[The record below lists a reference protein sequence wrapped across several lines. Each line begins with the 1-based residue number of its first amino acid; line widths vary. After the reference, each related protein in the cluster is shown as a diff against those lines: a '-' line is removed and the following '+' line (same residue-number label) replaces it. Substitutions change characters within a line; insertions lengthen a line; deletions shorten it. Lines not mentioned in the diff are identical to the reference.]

1 VLLPAAKLVAIL
13 LGLWWPEMGSGTAG
27 EVYEGSLPS
36 GLANL
41 FRQLDGS
48 KSLSM
53 EIRTVRAQYVAALQE
68 GDGTAQEWCLEML
81 IKLVKAD
88 PGVDTSSFNAW
99 AAEVGR
105 EIAARQS
112 TKPPPPQLAVPA
124 AEVAEEGVEQPLVVP
139 KRGHERRKPMP
150 AGTTAAERERQAD
163 HPVTVGAAAQML
175 GVSRRQVNRMLRDG
189 VLTSTVGGD
198 RRKKL
203 IPVAEIK
210 EQVRG
215 GTLADES

>member
-1 VLLPAAKLVAIL
+1 
-13 LGLWWPEMGSGTAG
+13 MGSGTAG

-53 EIRTVRAQYVAALQE
+53 EIRTVRAQYVAALQD
-68 GDGTAQEWCLEML
+68 GDGMAQEWCLEML

-99 AAEVGR
+99 TAEVGR
-105 EIAARQS
+105 EITTRQS
-112 TKPPPPQLAVPA
+112 TEPPQRPRSGAHT
-124 AEVAEEGVEQPLVVP
+124 EEERGTNEGLPLVVP
-139 KRGHERRKPMP
+139 ARGREKRKPMP
-150 AGTTAAERERQAD
+150 AGTTAAERERQPG

-175 GVSRRQVNRMLRDG
+175 GVSRRQVNRMLQAA

-198 RRKKL
+198 RRKRL
-203 IPVAEIK
+203 IPISEIEARLIGDK
-210 EQVRG
+210 
-215 GTLADES
+215 GTV

>member
-1 VLLPAAKLVAIL
+1 VLSPAAKPVALL

-53 EIRTVRAQYVAALQE
+53 EIRTVRAQYVAALRE
-68 GDGTAQEWCLEML
+68 GDGMAQEWCLEML

-88 PGVDTSSFNAW
+88 PGVDSSSFNTW
-99 AAEVGR
+99 TAEVGR
-105 EIAARQS
+105 EITARQN
-112 TKPPPPQLAVPA
+112 TEPPSRQRSGAPVGEASGA
-124 AEVAEEGVEQPLVVP
+124 GVALPLVVP
-139 KRGHERRKPMP
+139 KPGREKRKSMP
-150 AGTTAAERERQAD
+150 AGTTADERERQPG

-175 GVSRRQVNRMLRDG
+175 GVSRRQVNRMLQAG

-198 RRKKL
+198 RRKRL
-203 IPVAEIK
+203 IPISEIEARLIGDK
-210 EQVRG
+210 
-215 GTLADES
+215 GTV

>member
-1 VLLPAAKLVAIL
+1 
-13 LGLWWPEMGSGTAG
+13 MGSGSAG
-27 EVYEGSLPS
+27 EVYEGSLPE

-53 EIRTVRAQYVAALQE
+53 EIRTVRAQYVAALQA
-68 GDGTAQEWCLEML
+68 GDGMAQEWCLEML

-88 PGVDTSSFNAW
+88 PGVDSSSFNAW
-99 AAEVGR
+99 TAEVGR

-112 TKPPPPQLAVPA
+112 TEPPPPPRLTAPVD
-124 AEVAEEGVEQPLVVP
+124 EECGVTACPPLVVP
-139 KRGHERRKPMP
+139 KRGREKRKPMP
-150 AGTTAAERERQAD
+150 TGTTAAVREQQPG

-175 GVSRRQVNRMLRDG
+175 GVSRRQVNRMLREG
-189 VLTSTVGGD
+189 VLSSTVGGD

-203 IPVAEIK
+203 IPIAEVEAYRLEK
-210 EQVRG
+210 PRG
-215 GTLADES
+215 LASAAN